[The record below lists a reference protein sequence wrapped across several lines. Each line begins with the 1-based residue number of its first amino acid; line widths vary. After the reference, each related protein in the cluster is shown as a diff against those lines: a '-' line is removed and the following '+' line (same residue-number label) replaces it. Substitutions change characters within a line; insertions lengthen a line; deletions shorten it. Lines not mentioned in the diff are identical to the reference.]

1 MSLLL
6 LAAPRRPVFPRPDA
20 LAVRL
25 EARADRLWT
34 DGTLATPVAADGDAV
49 GAWRDTAGATQL
61 WSQNG
66 SRRPV
71 WRPSGMAGRDC
82 VEFAQGDA
90 DRLAPTTLLSTTGP
104 RSLLVEF
111 ELTAAL
117 GSEQYCYLF
126 GSGDGATDGGLLWLY
141 NGASG
146 QSFSYR
152 STGTGTTVGCGGT
165 GGAGLPATGARCLF
179 GATFD
184 GVAAGSASS
193 YAMRINGAPQTVTPS
208 FSSSLTTWGLG
219 SDPSL
224 VFPYATPMKLRRLLV
239 WNALLSAGEMAA
251 AEAYCAR

>member
-66 SRRPV
+66 TRRPV
-71 WRPSGMAGRDC
+71 WRPAGMGGRAC
-82 VEFAQGDA
+82 VEFVQGDA
-90 DRLAPTTLLSTTGP
+90 DRLAPLSTVPTTSGA
-104 RSLLVEF
+104 RSLLLEF
-111 ELTAAL
+111 ELTTAL
-117 GSEQYCYLF
+117 GSEQYAYVF
-126 GSGDGATDGGLLWLY
+126 GAGDGGLLWLY
-141 NGASG
+141 NGAGG

-152 STGTGTTVGCGGT
+152 STGTGTTVGCGGA

-184 GVAAGSASS
+184 GVAAGAASS
-193 YAMRINGAPQTVTPS
+193 YAMRLNGVPQSLTTS
-208 FSSSLTTWGLG
+208 FASSLTTWGIG

-224 VFPYATPMKLRRLLV
+224 GFPYASPVKVRRLLI

-251 AEAYCAR
+251 AEAYCST